1 MFLIDTNIFLKI
13 LLAQDKNELC
23 KSFLTDNIRDL
34 NMTDFSLHS
43 IGVILFK
50 YNKQDVYRKFIADVM
65 PNVKLISLPVM
76 LYDKIIDMSQSFN
89 LDFDDAYQSVAAKYY
104 KLKIITMDKDF
115 KKAKDIDLLFL

>member
-1 MFLIDTNIFLKI
+1 MFLIDTNIFLEI

-50 YNKQDVYRKFIADVM
+50 YHKQDVYRKFIADVI

-89 LDFDDAYQSVAAKYY
+89 LDFDDAYQCVAAKYY